1 VPEQNQMTLLNIL
14 PFQGKVES
22 LLTRASRDE
31 GFVKAKT
38 GKLALG
44 FAGPDDCHA
53 GVTRKSDSRT
63 LPLYK
68 RNLDIRNV
76 RQLTILSIEE
86 LADMAK
92 RLNIPAVEPEW
103 LGANMLVSGI
113 PDLSLLL
120 PSTRLQFPSGATI
133 VVDMENYP
141 CSQIAKV
148 IDEHHPGTRFKVV
161 EAAMH
166 KRGLTAW
173 VEREGDVVEGA
184 TIKIVTPPNRLYPH
198 A

>member
-1 VPEQNQMTLLNIL
+1 MTLLNVL

-22 LLTRASRDE
+22 LLARASRDE
-31 GFVKAKT
+31 GFAKSRT
-38 GKLALG
+38 DRMTLT

-53 GVTRKSDSRT
+53 GLTRKSDSRT

-68 RNLDIRNV
+68 RDIDIRNV
-76 RQLTILSIEE
+76 RQLTLLSVEE
-86 LADMAK
+86 LADMAA
-92 RLNIPAVEPEW
+92 RLSIPAVKAEW
-103 LGANMLVSGI
+103 LGANMVLSGI
-113 PDLSLLL
+113 PDLTLLP

-148 IDEHHPGTRFKVV
+148 IDQHHPGTRFKVV

-166 KRGLTAW
+166 KRGVTAW
-173 VEREGDVVEGA
+173 VEREGDVQVGD
-184 TIKIVTPPNRLYPH
+184 TVKIVIPPNRLYPH

>member
-1 VPEQNQMTLLNIL
+1 MTLLNIL
-14 PFQGKVES
+14 PFQGKIEG
-22 LLTRASRDE
+22 LLARASRDD
-31 GFVKAKT
+31 GFVKT
-38 GKLALG
+38 QSDTLALT

-53 GVTRKSDSRT
+53 GLTRKSDSRT

-68 RNLDIRNV
+68 RNIDIRNV
-76 RQLTILSIEE
+76 RQLTILSVEE
-86 LADMAK
+86 LADIAR
-92 RLNIPAVEPEW
+92 RLSIPEVKAEW

-113 PDLSLLL
+113 PDLSLLP

-148 IDEHHPGTRFKVV
+148 VDENHPGTRFKVV
-161 EAAMH
+161 EASMH

-173 VEREGDVVEGA
+173 VEREGEIKNGDA
-184 TIKIVTPPNRLYPH
+184 IKIVIPPNRIYPH

>member
-1 VPEQNQMTLLNIL
+1 MTLLNVL
-14 PFQGKVES
+14 PFQGKVEN
-22 LLTRASRDE
+22 LLARASRDM
-31 GFVKAKT
+31 GFVKART
-38 GKLALG
+38 EQLALT

-53 GVTRKSDSRT
+53 GLTRKSDVRT

-68 RNLDIRNV
+68 RDIDIRNV
-76 RQLTILSIEE
+76 RQLTVLSVEE
-86 LADMAK
+86 LAEIAT
-92 RLNIPAVEPEW
+92 RLNIPEVKPEW
-103 LGANMLVSGI
+103 FGANVLVSGI
-113 PDLSLLL
+113 PDLTLLP

-148 IDEHHPGTRFKVV
+148 VDEHHPGTRFKVV

-173 VEREGDVVEGA
+173 VEREGVVKTGDA
-184 TIKIVTPPNRLYPH
+184 IKIVTPPNRLYPH

>member
-1 VPEQNQMTLLNIL
+1 MTLLNVL
-14 PFQGKVES
+14 SFQGKVEN

-31 GFVKAKT
+31 GFVKTQT
-38 GKLALG
+38 GTLSLT

-53 GVTRKSDSRT
+53 GLTRKSDVRT

-68 RNLDIRNV
+68 RNIDIRNV
-76 RQLTILSIEE
+76 RQLTLLSVEE
-86 LADMAK
+86 LADMAT
-92 RLNIPAVEPEW
+92 RLAIPTVEPEW

-113 PDLSLLL
+113 PDLTLLP

-161 EAAMH
+161 EAALH
-166 KRGLTAW
+166 KRGVTAW
-173 VEREGDVVEGA
+173 VEREGEVTAGDA
-184 TIKIVTPPNRLYPH
+184 IKIITPPNRLYPH

>member
-1 VPEQNQMTLLNIL
+1 MTLLNAL

-22 LLTRASRDE
+22 LLARTSRAD
-31 GFVKAKT
+31 GFVKTET
-38 GKLALG
+38 GSLNLS
-44 FAGPDDCHA
+44 FAGPEDCH
-53 GVTRKSDSRT
+53 GGLTRKSDVRT

-68 RNLDIRNV
+68 RDIDIRNV
-76 RQLTILSIEE
+76 RQLTVVSVEE
-86 LADMAK
+86 LADIAA
-92 RLNIPAVEPEW
+92 RLAIADVKAEW
-103 LGANMLVSGI
+103 LGANMVVSGI
-113 PDLSLLL
+113 PDFTLLP

-148 IDEHHPGTRFKVV
+148 VDEHHSGTRFRVV

-166 KRGLTAW
+166 KRGVTAW
-173 VEREGDVVEGA
+173 VECQGEVKTGDA
-184 TIKIVTPPNRLYPH
+184 IKIVTPPNRLYPH

>member
-1 VPEQNQMTLLNIL
+1 MTLLNIL

-22 LLTRASRDE
+22 LLARVSRDE
-31 GFVKAKT
+31 GFVKTKT
-38 GKLALG
+38 DTLALT

-53 GVTRKSDSRT
+53 GLTRKSDSRT

-68 RNLDIRNV
+68 RNIDIRNV
-76 RQLTILSIEE
+76 RQLTLLSVEE
-86 LADMAK
+86 LADIAQ
-92 RLNIPAVEPEW
+92 RLSIPEVKAEW
-103 LGANMLVSGI
+103 LGANVVVTGI
-113 PDLSLLL
+113 PDLSLLP

-148 IDEHHPGTRFKVV
+148 VDEHHPGTRFKVV
-161 EAAMH
+161 EASMH

-173 VEREGDVVEGA
+173 VEREGDIKTGDD
-184 TIKIVTPPNRLYPH
+184 IKIVTPPNRLYPH

>member
-1 VPEQNQMTLLNIL
+1 MTLLNIL
-14 PFQGKVES
+14 AFQGKVES
-22 LLTRASRDE
+22 LLARASRDE
-31 GFVKAKT
+31 GFVKTKI
-38 GKLALG
+38 GSLALT

-68 RNLDIRNV
+68 RNIDIRNV
-76 RQLTILSIEE
+76 RQLTLLSVEE
-86 LADMAK
+86 LADMAM
-92 RLNIPAVEPEW
+92 RLGIPHVEPEW

-113 PDLSLLL
+113 PDLSFLP
-120 PSTRLQFPSGATI
+120 PSTRLQFSSGATI

-166 KRGLTAW
+166 KRGVTAW
-173 VEREGDVVEGA
+173 VEREGEVNTDDA
-184 TIKIVTPPNRLYPH
+184 IKIVTPPNRLYPH

>member
-1 VPEQNQMTLLNIL
+1 MTLLNVL

-22 LLTRASRDE
+22 LLARASRDE
-31 GFVKAKT
+31 GFVKAQT
-38 GKLALG
+38 NQLSLT

-53 GVTRKSDSRT
+53 GLTRKSDSRT

-68 RNLDIRNV
+68 RNIDIRNV
-76 RQLTILSIEE
+76 RQLTLLSVEE
-86 LADMAK
+86 LAEVAV
-92 RLNIPAVEPEW
+92 RLNIPEVKPEW

-113 PDLSLLL
+113 PDFTLLP

-133 VVDMENYP
+133 VIDMENYP

-148 IDEHHPGTRFKVV
+148 VDQHHPGTQFKVV
-161 EAAMH
+161 QAAMH
-166 KRGLTAW
+166 KRGVTAW
-173 VEREGDVVEGA
+173 VEREGVVKAGDA
-184 TIKIVTPPNRLYPH
+184 IKIVTPPNRLYPH

>member
-1 VPEQNQMTLLNIL
+1 MTLLNIL

-22 LLTRASRDE
+22 LLNRASRDE
-31 GFVKAKT
+31 GFVKTKT
-38 GKLALG
+38 GQLSLR
-44 FAGPDDCHA
+44 FDGPDDCHA
-53 GVTRKSDSRT
+53 GLTRKSDSRT

-68 RNLDIRNV
+68 RNIDIRNV
-76 RQLTILSIEE
+76 RQLTILSQEE

-92 RLNIPAVEPEW
+92 RLAIPTVEPEW
-103 LGANMLVSGI
+103 LGANMVVTGI
-113 PDLSLLL
+113 PDFTLLP

-148 IDEHHPGTRFKVV
+148 VDEHHPGTRFKVV
-161 EAAMH
+161 DAAMH
-166 KRGLTAW
+166 KRGVTAW
-173 VEREGDVVEGA
+173 VEREGDVNTGD
-184 TIKIVTPPNRLYPH
+184 TIKVVTPPNRLYPH

>member
-1 VPEQNQMTLLNIL
+1 MTLLNVL

-22 LLTRASRDE
+22 LLARASRAD
-31 GFVKAKT
+31 GFVKTET
-38 GKLALG
+38 GSLNLS
-44 FAGPDDCHA
+44 FAGPEDCH
-53 GVTRKSDSRT
+53 GGLTRKSDVRT

-68 RNLDIRNV
+68 RDIDIRNV
-76 RQLTILSIEE
+76 RQLTVVSVEE
-86 LADMAK
+86 LADIAA
-92 RLNIPAVEPEW
+92 RLAIADVKAEW
-103 LGANMLVSGI
+103 LGANMVVSGI
-113 PDLSLLL
+113 PDFTLLP

-148 IDEHHPGTRFKVV
+148 IDEHHPGTGFKVV

-166 KRGLTAW
+166 KRGVTAW
-173 VEREGDVVEGA
+173 VECQGEVKTGDA
-184 TIKIVTPPNRLYPH
+184 IKIVTPPNRLYPH

>member
-1 VPEQNQMTLLNIL
+1 MTLLNVL

-22 LLTRASRDE
+22 LLARASRDE

-38 GKLALG
+38 DQLTLT

-53 GVTRKSDSRT
+53 GLTRKSDSRT

-68 RNLDIRNV
+68 RNIDIRNV
-76 RQLTILSIEE
+76 RQLTLLSVEE
-86 LADMAK
+86 LAEVAT
-92 RLNIPAVEPEW
+92 RLNIPEVKPEW

-113 PDLSLLL
+113 PDFTLLP

-133 VVDMENYP
+133 VIDMENYP

-148 IDEHHPGTRFKVV
+148 VDQHHPGTQFKVV
-161 EAAMH
+161 QAAMH
-166 KRGLTAW
+166 KRGVTAW
-173 VEREGDVVEGA
+173 VEREGVVKAGDA
-184 TIKIVTPPNRLYPH
+184 IKIVTPPNRLYPH

>member
-1 VPEQNQMTLLNIL
+1 MTLLNVL
-14 PFQGKVES
+14 PFQGKVVN
-22 LLTRASRDE
+22 LLARASRDE
-31 GFVKAKT
+31 GFVKAQT
-38 GKLALG
+38 STLTLT

-53 GVTRKSDSRT
+53 GLTRKSDSRT

-76 RQLTILSIEE
+76 RQLTILSAEE
-86 LADMAK
+86 LADIAQ
-92 RLNIPAVEPEW
+92 RLSISEMKAEW
-103 LGANMLVSGI
+103 LGANIVVTGI
-113 PDLSLLL
+113 PDLSLLP

-148 IDEHHPGTRFKVV
+148 VAEHHPGARFKVV

-166 KRGLTAW
+166 KRGVTAW
-173 VEREGDVVEGA
+173 VEREGEIKTGDA
-184 TIKIVTPPNRLYPH
+184 IKIVTPPNRLYPH